1 MRFVEI
7 GDKFLNLDNV
17 TDVSISVDRI
27 GIKRMAVRFRDRR
40 TVRFLVNNKGSPVHS
55 QDLRRCLCRC
65 PHGRCQKE
73 IEIRAHLFL
82 RGSR

>member
-27 GIKRMAVRFRDRR
+27 GIKRMAVRFRERRVKLSPEETKGFDRWLR
-40 TVRFLVNNKGSPVHS
+40 NNNLLEEIKSGTVRYPTMDVIERRLR
-55 QDLRRCLCRC
+55 QDRT
-65 PHGRCQKE
+65 
-73 IEIRAHLFL
+73 
-82 RGSR
+82 